1 MWQYLFGP
9 SLHIGKAPIVSALVV
24 VPCVPLELLELE
36 GQLHGAELGL
46 SGVLVGCGVGGA
58 P

>member
-1 MWQYLFGP
+1 MWQYLFDP

-46 SGVLVGCGVGGA
+46 SGVLVGIS
-58 P
+58 